1 MAKYAKIKTA
11 IIKNQLGLAAA
22 PKYFYRNIFMYNRL
36 IQSSFLLML
45 IVLLG
50 CKKENG
56 KVANQNP
63 LIIEDGPLSATLG
76 KGISYTGSLG
86 YAWGKNSDELF
97 TEADGK
103 LLRIDLLNA
112 TAEVIVNSQVS
123 VLGRNH
129 DNSALILAGKINNAL
144 GYYEYVFSSKKIEK
158 ILSIE
163 QDQGTIFNKSGT
175 DIFFYTSKISPP
187 VQCDGY
193 CWGDYYPG
201 VDDPNTKFFYIDFVT
216 KERVS
221 LPGKTF
227 ICFAKDGTKALL
239 NSQFQGLFFI
249 FDHHSK
255 KIVDSFS
262 FSSSYLGANTVY
274 FDNEPTIITADIS
287 GEMFVRKLRTG
298 EEIQKIPATYKHEP
312 KHFSWSGDGTKIY
325 YLTTYLGIYDLAT
338 KEEKVINFPSPQGS
352 YLEDA
357 KLSPD
362 NKRILV
368 KYVNDYY
375 FRDVN

>member
-1 MAKYAKIKTA
+1 M
-11 IIKNQLGLAAA
+11 
-22 PKYFYRNIFMYNRL
+22 
-36 IQSSFLLML
+36 
-45 IVLLG
+45 
-50 CKKENG
+50 
-56 KVANQNP
+56 
-63 LIIEDGPLSATLG
+63 
-76 KGISYTGSLG
+76 
-86 YAWGKNSDELF
+86 
-97 TEADGK
+97 
-103 LLRIDLLNA
+103 
-112 TAEVIVNSQVS
+112 
-123 VLGRNH
+123 LGRND
-129 DNSALILAGKINNAL
+129 DNSALILGGKINNAL
-144 GYYEYVFSSKKIEK
+144 GYYEYAFSTRKIEK

-163 QDQGTIFNKSGT
+163 QDDGTIFNKSGS

-193 CWGDYYPG
+193 CWGGGYPG
-201 VDDPNTKFFYIDFVT
+201 VGDPTAKFFYLDFVT
-216 KERVS
+216 KDVVS

-239 NSQFQGLFFI
+239 SSQFQGLFFI

-255 KIVDSFS
+255 KIVDSFPVSS
-262 FSSSYLGANTVY
+262 FYLGANTVY
-274 FDNEPTIITADIS
+274 FDSEPTVITADIS

-298 EEIQKIPATYKHEP
+298 EEIQKIPATYQNESKY
-312 KHFSWSGDGTKIY
+312 FNWSGDGTKIY

-338 KEEKVINFPSPQGS
+338 KEEKIINFPSSQGS

-375 FRDVN
+375 FRGVN